1 MSKKALK
8 SRLVKIDMSNLS
20 KFSGQNSANDEMVS
34 SVHLDSPIRTSYL
47 LSRIQGQKGGK
58 NKVMMVRRRR
68 RRRKRKIRRRI
79 ILARKKDEGIQ

>member
-1 MSKKALK
+1 
-8 SRLVKIDMSNLS
+8 MSNLS
-20 KFSGQNSANDEMVS
+20 KFSGQNSANDEMVNFI
-34 SVHLDSPIRTSYL
+34 HLDSPIRTSYL

-58 NKVMMVRRRR
+58 NIVMMVRRRRRRR

>member
-1 MSKKALK
+1 
-8 SRLVKIDMSNLS
+8 MSNLS
-20 KFSGQNSANDEMVS
+20 KFSGQNSANDEMVNFI
-34 SVHLDSPIRTSYL
+34 HLDSPIRTSYL

-68 RRRKRKIRRRI
+68 REKRRRRIRRRS